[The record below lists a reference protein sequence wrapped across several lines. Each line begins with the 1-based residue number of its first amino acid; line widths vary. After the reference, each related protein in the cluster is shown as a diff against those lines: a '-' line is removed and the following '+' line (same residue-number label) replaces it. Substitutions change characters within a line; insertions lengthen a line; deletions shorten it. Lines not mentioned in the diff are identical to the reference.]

1 VTDIHHAARPAED
14 REAQRTAVEIDAD
27 GRHAGP
33 RRGDVRGHSGAKSRE
48 RVGAVSTR
56 APERPERENRTPRTG
71 GHGRPEPRH
80 RHPETGGGVGA
91 DQDRTVSALEGSEPL
106 RANRDED
113 LSISAIAVAGR
124 PMSSCVGER
133 GHGEH
138 RDGEE
143 HSEEPDPARRHMRL
157 LVAKDSGTACC
168 KGGAAPPAP
177 LSMRR
182 AATPA
187 PRGAPRT
194 VQMARAPGEVPAAVP
209 TPERRRPPPEHWTF
223 VQLTSTSRL
232 SANCEIV
239 SGSGE

>member
-1 VTDIHHAARPAED
+1 MLTGAMRALAEATCAVTPARSLGNAS
-14 REAQRTAVEIDAD
+14 
-27 GRHAGP
+27 GRCQ
-33 RRGDVRGHSGAKSRE
+33 RGHRNVQNGRT
-48 RVGAVSTR
+48 G
-56 APERPERENRTPRTG
+56 RPER
-71 GHGRPEPRH
+71 RH
-80 RHPETGGGVGA
+80 RHPKTGGGVGA
-91 DQDRTVSALEGSEPL
+91 DQDRTVSGLEGSEPL

-124 PMSSCVGER
+124 PMSLCVGER

-168 KGGAAPPAP
+168 KGGAAPPGP

-209 TPERRRPPPEHWTF
+209 TPERRRPPPDIGP
-223 VQLTSTSRL
+223 SS
-232 SANCEIV
+232 N
-239 SGSGE
+239 